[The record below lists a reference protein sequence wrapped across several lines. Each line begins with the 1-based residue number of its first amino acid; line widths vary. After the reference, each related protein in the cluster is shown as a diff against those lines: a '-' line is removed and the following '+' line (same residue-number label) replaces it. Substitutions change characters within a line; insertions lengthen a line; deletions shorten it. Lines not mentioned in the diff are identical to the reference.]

1 MSKNKRHTA
10 LIISTLSA
18 KSMGVFALNKNRPM
32 ALVIKQKIR
41 TYISYWYSAFARKM
55 LQWVSM
61 KIAGK
66 AEQHRKATVE

>member
-1 MSKNKRHTA
+1 MGKTKRHAA
-10 LIISTLSA
+10 LVSRTLNA
-18 KSMGVFALNKNRPM
+18 KLTGVFALNKNSPT

-41 TYISYWYSAFARKM
+41 AYISCWYSALARKM

-61 KIAGK
+61 KIADV